1 MGHVVLYRSP
11 VAESWG
17 SLETFL
23 ALRLE
28 VEMIINQKVKVLAK
42 LLKKSGSGI
51 WHCCMVL
58 AIL

>member
-1 MGHVVLYRSP
+1 

-28 VEMIINQKVKVLAK
+28 VEMFINQKVKVLAK